1 MSWTSHYIYYGD
13 DCYGR
18 AIDRLLTHVVAPL
31 VQRLFAAREIRRF
44 FFVRYADAGGPHLR
58 LRLDLAADSCAGLVE
73 ERLRGAVEDFYGV
86 ENATG
91 RASALRRPEV
101 RAVDYVPE
109 LERYGGRHAIVAAE
123 DLFFLSS
130 RIALEVIS
138 GSLTDERRSSAE
150 APPKGD
156 GTRRL
161 GKALLM
167 AVILGRSFFDRR
179 SAVAAFLERYSRFY
193 FQLVARDIQ
202 DPETLRRHLGEESA
216 REVPALSSAVASL
229 LVTLDGRQGLGVP
242 LLDRWHRGCL
252 ATRRALK
259 RLIEG
264 HQLELA
270 VPEAASSADRL
281 ESIIGSY
288 LHLHHNRLGLGIPQ
302 EVHLAHLAAEALTRQ
317 GVEA

>member
-18 AIDRLLTHVVAPL
+18 EIDRLLISAVAPW
-31 VQRLFAAREIRRF
+31 VRRLFAARAIRRF

-58 LRLDLAADSCAGLVE
+58 LRLDLVREGGDAVVE
-73 ERLRGAVEDFYGV
+73 ERLCDAVDDFHAS
-86 ENATG
+86 EIATG
-91 RASALRRPEV
+91 RASAGRRPEV

-123 DLFFLSS
+123 DLSFLSS
-130 RIALEVIS
+130 RIALEIIAS
-138 GSLTDERRSSAE
+138 SLADERQSSAE
-150 APPKGD
+150 VPAPGL

-167 AVILGRSFFDRR
+167 AVILGRSFFDHTE
-179 SAVAAFLERYSRFY
+179 AVAAFLERYSRFY
-193 FQLVARDIQ
+193 FRLVARDLQ
-202 DPETLRRHLGEESA
+202 EPESLHQHLGEESA
-216 REVPALSSAVASL
+216 REVPALSSAIGSL

-242 LLDRWHRGCL
+242 LLDSWYRGCL
-252 ATRRALK
+252 ATRQVLRQLMAN
-259 RLIEG
+259 R
-264 HQLELA
+264 QLELA
-270 VPEAASSADRL
+270 APVAVIGAASL

-302 EVHLAHLAAEALTRQ
+302 EVHLTHLAADALTRQ